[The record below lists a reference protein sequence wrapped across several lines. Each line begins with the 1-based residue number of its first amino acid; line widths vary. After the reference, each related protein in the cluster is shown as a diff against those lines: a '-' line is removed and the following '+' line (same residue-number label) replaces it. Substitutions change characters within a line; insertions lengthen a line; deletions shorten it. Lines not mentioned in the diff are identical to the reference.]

1 MVNSYICTLFLLQA
15 LVRQLYD
22 NENQASSSAQRIPLP
37 TEGHM
42 MRVHQPVF
50 PTLDT
55 GLVTRIIEENQN
67 IAASNNGVPSDFK
80 SQSSHSRLV
89 PLGQRLS
96 GDTGHLVNNSVRRL
110 EVLRNCI
117 GNIFENKISDAK
129 KTFPAVIRALKS
141 KAARLALCE
150 ELGSH
155 VVGNQTMLEHQQFD
169 LIVRLMNAAL
179 QV

>member
-1 MVNSYICTLFLLQA
+1 
-15 LVRQLYD
+15 
-22 NENQASSSAQRIPLP
+22 
-37 TEGHM
+37 M
-42 MRVHQPVF
+42 MRVHQPIF

-55 GLVTRIIEENQN
+55 ALVAKIIEENQRHN
-67 IAASNNGVPSDFK
+67 QLTAEKAPQPNS
-80 SQSSHSRLV
+80 SQYKLV
-89 PLGQRLS
+89 PMGQRLLGS
-96 GDTGHLVNNSVRRL
+96 NSCNLTMVPNSARRL

-117 GNIFENKISDAK
+117 TSIFENKISDAK

-155 VVGNQTMLEHQQFD
+155 VSGNQTMLEHQQFD

-179 QV
+179 QVGTLQDLCTIYKEKEVHLVSLVVGLQNEVVCQSFWS

>member
-1 MVNSYICTLFLLQA
+1 
-15 LVRQLYD
+15 
-22 NENQASSSAQRIPLP
+22 
-37 TEGHM
+37 M

-67 IAASNNGVPSDFK
+67 IAASNNCIPSVQ
-80 SQSSHSRLV
+80 SQSSHCRLV